1 MPSSLLRNSYSSL
14 QKVIPSIVA
23 QAVMKRFGAITFGS
37 ILVLGG
43 ILTIGSS
50 ASAMD
55 IAGWKYDPEKG
66 QVEFEIE
73 DGVKPRPFL
82 MAQPARIVVDLLNTQ
97 IGNAP
102 PETTY
107 TSGPIQR
114 ITVVQLQ
121 PLLTRMTLYMFPST
135 VFAKG
140 QVALDRLG
148 DGNRGTSD
156 IWALRPLV
164 TNPRSMAGTSTPG
177 TSTLSQIQLK
187 TETQTLVLPT
197 APTLP
202 TAPISQSIPIAVP
215 SAKSDISNNS
225 FIPSIASRFANI
237 EPATP
242 PKLEE
247 LPPGMASVLLSQKP
261 GSTIAPPS
269 IGLPN
274 LSAKAIP
281 LPKLETVTPP
291 PLEVDAVKSVTIEV
305 PKPMIELPKPI
316 EAPQPI
322 EAPTPEITPE
332 SPQQLA
338 PPAPT
343 FEQPNSSPIS
353 VSQTL
358 NVPPPANS
366 LNVPVESIVPIQPIV
381 PAPPIAVFTPN
392 SQIFAQAGKGLV
404 LPDSL
409 PTVTP
414 TVPQPTTVS
423 VPPLSTISPVAQ
435 PRIQPTIV
443 PNVVPNIAPNT
454 VPNAVPNVNPMAFP
468 LPDRVPQP
476 EPLKIQPQPIVPQFT
491 IQPTVQ
497 PTTQPS
503 IFPAAGIAQPVDRN
517 PIASSPSSVQP
528 DVISFGQPLRPITPP
543 PLSQSVPV
551 SKTDPTTALVTMT
564 ANDGRTGLPSGT
576 TLTVRYTGISSLNVK
591 DGSRKEMLVL
601 QSAIR
606 DRNGMIIAPEG
617 TTIYGS
623 FEGGTNQFVAES
635 IMIQGQLVS
644 LIAES
649 PNLGGA
655 RSPSERSLL
664 QNSGIGVLAGVLIG
678 GLSGGSAIGGAAA
691 GAIASYVTAP
701 KVATIQPGQ
710 MLELKLT
717 QDWIIPFGMTVSQG
731 AGG

>member
-1 MPSSLLRNSYSSL
+1 MLSSLLRNSYSSL
-14 QKVIPSIVA
+14 QKIIPSTIA

-43 ILTIGSS
+43 VLTIGSS
-50 ASAMD
+50 ASAMAID
-55 IAGWKYDPEKG
+55 GWKYDPEKG

-73 DGVKPRPFL
+73 DGVKPRHFL

-97 IGNAP
+97 VGNAP
-102 PETTY
+102 PETSY

-121 PLLTRMTLYMFPST
+121 PLLTRVTLYMFPST

-156 IWALRPLV
+156 VWALRPLINNPSGMA
-164 TNPRSMAGTSTPG
+164 TNSTPG
-177 TSTLSQIQLK
+177 SSTPSQIQLK

-197 APTLP
+197 AS
-202 TAPISQSIPIAVP
+202 ISQSIPIAVP
-215 SAKSDISNNS
+215 PAKSDISNNS
-225 FIPSIASRFANI
+225 VIPSIASRVANI

-247 LPPGMASVLLSQKP
+247 LPPGMASVLLPQKP
-261 GSTIAPPS
+261 GSTVASPA

-274 LSAKAIP
+274 LPPKAIP
-281 LPKLETVTPP
+281 LPKIETVTPA
-291 PLEVDAVKSVTIEV
+291 PLKVEAVKSVTIEV
-305 PKPMIELPKPI
+305 PKPRMELPKPI
-316 EAPQPI
+316 EAPK
-322 EAPTPEITPE
+322 PEITPDA
-332 SPQQLA
+332 PQQLT
-338 PPAPT
+338 PPAPN
-343 FEQPNSSPIS
+343 FEAPNPSPIS
-353 VSQTL
+353 VSQAL

-366 LNVPVESIVPIQPIV
+366 LNLPVEPIV
-381 PAPPIAVFTPN
+381 PAPN
-392 SQIFAQAGKGLV
+392 SQIFAKTGDGLV

-414 TVPQPTTVS
+414 TIPQPTTVS
-423 VPPLSTISPVAQ
+423 VPPLSTISPIAQ
-435 PRIQPTIV
+435 PRIQPPIV
-443 PNVVPNIAPNT
+443 PTRI
-454 VPNAVPNVNPMAFP
+454 PNAVPNVNPMAFP

-476 EPLKIQPQPIVPQFT
+476 EPLKTQPQTIVPQFT
-491 IQPTVQ
+491 TQPRIQ

-503 IFPAAGIAQPVDRN
+503 IFPAAGIAQPIDRN

-528 DVISFGQPLRPITPP
+528 EVISFGQPLRPITLLPS
-543 PLSQSVPV
+543 SQAMPISG
-551 SKTDPTTALVTMT
+551 TDLTTALVTMT

-576 TLTVRYTGISSLNVK
+576 RLTVRYTGISSLNVK

-606 DRNGMIIAPEG
+606 DRNGMTIAPEG

-691 GAIASYVTAP
+691 GAIASYITAP

-717 QDWIIPFGMTVSQG
+717 QDWIIPFSVKMSQG
-731 AGG
+731 FGGFGTN